1 MEQLSINGFEEKKE
15 IKSCV
20 FTGHRI
26 LEDGF
31 SKRKL
36 KKEVVNAVEQGVETF
51 YNGVAMGFDLIAA
64 ETVLG
69 LKKRYPQ
76 IKLVACVPCYNQEKN
91 FSVQDKK
98 RYAEVL
104 KKADETVVLSQNY
117 YKGCMFARN
126 RYMAD
131 RADCMIAYCHSET
144 GGTAF
149 TVRYFQKK
157 NPTAKIT
164 FL

>member
-1 MEQLSINGFEEKKE
+1 MEQLSINGLEEKKE

-26 LEDGF
+26 LKDGF
-31 SKRKL
+31 SKNEL
-36 KKEVVNAVEQGVETF
+36 KREIVNAVEQGVETF

-91 FSVQDKK
+91 FSGKDKK
-98 RYAEVL
+98 RYADVL
-104 KKADETVVLSQNY
+104 KKADETIVLSQNY
-117 YKGCMFARN
+117 YKGCMLARN

-131 RADCMIAYCHSET
+131 RADCMIAYCKSET

-149 TVRYFQKK
+149 TVRYFQQRK
-157 NPTAKIT
+157 PTAKIA